1 MPIDASG
8 LIVRWDGDEPVAA
21 AAALRV
27 IIDAERCKGCGLC
40 VAVCPPAVLLLGPLN
55 TRGYTAAVLQDNE
68 KCTSCTACG
77 LICPEAA
84 IVVLRPSRP
93 RVRQGA

>member
-1 MPIDASG
+1 MSIDASN
-8 LIVRWDGDEPVAA
+8 LVVRWDGDEPVVALP
-21 AAALRV
+21 ALRV

-40 VAVCPPAVLLLGPLN
+40 VAVCPPAVLVLGSLN
-55 TRGYTAAVLQDNE
+55 SMGYTAAVLLDND

-84 IVVLRPSRP
+84 IVVQRPQRP
-93 RVRQGA
+93 RARQGA